1 MRAAVVGMG
10 TVGLSLAAVMASR
23 GVRVHCVEKD
33 GRLRDLL
40 RECKPPFHEPGL
52 AGLLRRGRDLMSFSA
67 ELGRDDARASA
78 IFLAVG
84 TPASRGGADLG
95 AVREAAASAGAVM
108 RGSRGTLVAVKSTVP
123 PGATWGVVRPRLE
136 RASGLEAGKNLL
148 LACMPEFLREGHAV
162 RDQLR
167 PHAAVVGAD
176 DIRSRR
182 RASAILKRIMP
193 ADVPVLHD
201 TLAGAEMAK
210 HANNAFLATKVS
222 FINTIAGMCER
233 VPGANVDSVARSLGA
248 DPRIGPLFLQAGP
261 GFGGPCLPKD
271 LDALIGEF
279 GKAGADSAL
288 LRGVRA
294 ANKARASSVLSAI
307 SSRLGRGRQA
317 RVAVLGL
324 AFKEGTGD
332 VRGSRSVW
340 LARAL
345 ARSGYGVRLHDPLAL
360 DAARRALGAG
370 FQYCKSVA
378 ECIDS
383 ADCAVVMTAWRGYA
397 RLSRRQISRMRRQL
411 VIDTRRVLRP
421 GVARELVSVGAGPRT
436 DVKARPG

>member
-1 MRAAVVGMG
+1 MG

-33 GRLRDLL
+33 ERLLQQL
-40 RECKPPFHEPGL
+40 RECRPPFHEPGL
-52 AGLLRRGRDLMSFSA
+52 AGLLRRGRNLISFSA
-67 ELGRDDARASA
+67 ELAEEDARASA

-84 TPASRGGADLG
+84 TPGSRGGADLSS
-95 AVREAAASAGAVM
+95 VREAAAAAGSVM
-108 RGSRGTLVAVKSTVP
+108 RGSRGTLVVVKSTVP
-123 PGATWGVVRPRLE
+123 PGATRGVVRPELE
-136 RASGLEAGKNLL
+136 RASGLAVGKNLM
-148 LACMPEFLREGHAV
+148 LAYVPEFLREGRAV
-162 RDQLR
+162 RDQTR
-167 PHAAVVGAD
+167 PHAAVVGTD
-176 DIRSRR
+176 DPRSRR
-182 RASAILKRIMP
+182 RASSVLRRIMP
-193 ADVPVLHD
+193 SGVPILHD

-233 VPGANVDSVARSLGA
+233 VPGADVDSVARSLGA

-271 LDALIGEF
+271 LDALIAECRR
-279 GKAGADSAL
+279 AGADSSL

-294 ANKARASSVLSAI
+294 ANESRARSVLTAI
-307 SSRLGRGRQA
+307 RSRLGKRGA

-332 VRGSRSVW
+332 VRGSQSVR

-345 ARSGYGVRLHDPLAL
+345 ARSGHDVRLHDPVAL

-370 FQYCKSVA
+370 FQYCDGVA
-378 ECIDS
+378 ECLDS

-411 VIDTRRVLRP
+411 VIDTRRILKP
-421 GVARELVSVGAGPRT
+421 GAARELVSVGAGPRA
-436 DVKARPG
+436 DKADMG

>member
-1 MRAAVVGMG
+1 MG

-33 GRLRDLL
+33 ERLLQQL
-40 RECKPPFHEPGL
+40 RECRPPFHEPGL
-52 AGLLRRGRDLMSFSA
+52 AGLLRRGRNLISFSA
-67 ELGRDDARASA
+67 ELAEEDARASA

-84 TPASRGGADLG
+84 TPGSRGGADLSS
-95 AVREAAASAGAVM
+95 VREAAAAAGSVM
-108 RGSRGTLVAVKSTVP
+108 RGSRGTLVVVKSTVP
-123 PGATWGVVRPRLE
+123 PGATRGVVRPELE
-136 RASGLEAGKNLL
+136 RASGLAAGKNLM
-148 LACMPEFLREGHAV
+148 LAYVPEFLREGRAV
-162 RDQLR
+162 RDQTR
-167 PHAAVVGAD
+167 PHAAVVGTD
-176 DIRSRR
+176 DSRSRR
-182 RASAILKRIMP
+182 RASSVLRRIMP
-193 ADVPVLHD
+193 SGVPILHD

-233 VPGANVDSVARSLGA
+233 VPGADVDSVARSLGA
-248 DPRIGPLFLQAGP
+248 DPRIGPLFLRAGP

-271 LDALIGEF
+271 LDALIAECRR
-279 GKAGADSAL
+279 AGADSSL

-294 ANKARASSVLSAI
+294 ANESRARSVLTAI
-307 SSRLGRGRQA
+307 RSRLGKRGA

-332 VRGSRSVW
+332 VRGSQSVR

-345 ARSGYGVRLHDPLAL
+345 ARSGHDVRLHDPVAL

-370 FQYCKSVA
+370 FQYCDGVA
-378 ECIDS
+378 ECLDS

-411 VIDTRRVLRP
+411 VIDTRRILKP
-421 GVARELVSVGAGPRT
+421 GAARELVSVGAGPRA
-436 DVKARPG
+436 DKADMG